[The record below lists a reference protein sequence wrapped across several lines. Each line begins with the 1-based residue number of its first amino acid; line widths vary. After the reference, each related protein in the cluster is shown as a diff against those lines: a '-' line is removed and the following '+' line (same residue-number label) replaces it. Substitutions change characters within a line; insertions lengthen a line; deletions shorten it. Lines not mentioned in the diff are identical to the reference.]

1 MPRTPFRLF
10 SPIQFGPGPQDEESE
25 ETSSPDIT
33 RESEDTLEDPYTID
47 DIDYDDDES
56 DLSSTLKSVSDEVL
70 VFVAGACLE
79 RMSDS
84 GFGRMLSSQD
94 EGFRKQAWKLWKNDL
109 TTFSIHE
116 VCNGCGKEV
125 DGSCCSEVIRYVR
138 TGGFS
143 QLIDIVKQHLESI
156 LSIRE
161 RLRDGTERTHNLLG
175 SYIGRL
181 WKSEYGNRLKL
192 SLLGS
197 VDGVNLNGNT
207 RRCNKS
213 FDFILEHRHKLDI
226 YIDLERSIEVN
237 GFHVQVGICSWV
249 ADQPA
254 KRALFGMKGCNSE
267 GSCFFGMCTGTH
279 HNTKSEDR
287 CVARADSLTD
297 EDAAN
302 GRHGFGRTIPR
313 VVNYCYP
320 YDTVIDIL
328 HNASGGIFSLVL
340 KETLPPS
347 PNIERKSDLF
357 QNNHNLHSNLC
368 KSVELPKEFDIRN
381 ITNCSEKITFFRTSF
396 GLSALVNPSLKDEA
410 RMVICSLMLLKNSFY
425 TNVPVTN
432 TRFYKHLCDSA
443 RWEVK
448 PEDAV
453 QELADFSLYATLTL
467 SLGRLESVYWEGSV
481 SNQIFFAVNNDGV
494 HCCYKFIYVAV
505 HGVDVY
511 IYAEKIR
518 SICGI
523 EQFNLLKQV
532 ADNLPRPFNTFG
544 ETLLNQ
550 FKRYRGIVHGKPSG
564 EREVVSFDSIRGV
577 GAYIPDGSS
586 AYIPD
591 GSSAELS
598 AAEWSLRLSLN
609 LIQKSLMLPGDHLY
623 KERWSGGSAQNRPTT
638 TPVSGRYNVLT
649 REQKPTK
656 LDERMR
662 VHEPAH
668 KERGEM
674 SDDYFWEQRNESSER
689 VGLRR
694 EFSEEDD
701 DSEQAES
708 PSRKNRLSSSHNLWN
723 PSDFIQNTCFDRVT
737 GELLSRKQCL
747 FNMNR
752 ATKKRKKTDFHAIL
766 KAKNCLA
773 HRNIAY
779 SLYMGDKRLGKNCDT
794 RKDHVAA
801 PLVGFDLDDGR
812 KEDDEILLP
821 GGKRVMISKLID
833 PTACTNW
840 VGSTAVSKAVV
851 SVLKLIQARDPY
863 FLIYSS
869 PESSR
874 STDYPPIDDDFFRI
888 FANVLKAGFK
898 IVESSS
904 SLISLASSIR
914 RTTRNYI
921 DKQRKSATS
930 IDLSKMLSD
939 FMEKFKIDSEFRLS
953 EPSIENCGTIT
964 KNLWTIRT
972 PSTEESKKLKSV
984 SPILS
989 EEGLQTVD
997 DSQPSTSSTPIS
1009 GKKRI
1014 HQNHSEYGR
1023 IIGRRIITKPVHS
1036 SSEGLAKFTRFS
1048 KKGKLEK

>member
-47 DIDYDDDES
+47 DIDYDDDESGS

-207 RRCNKS
+207 R
-213 FDFILEHRHKLDI
+213 
-226 YIDLERSIEVN
+226 
-237 GFHVQVGICSWV
+237 
-249 ADQPA
+249 
-254 KRALFGMKGCNSE
+254 
-267 GSCFFGMCTGTH
+267 
-279 HNTKSEDR
+279 
-287 CVARADSLTD
+287 
-297 EDAAN
+297 
-302 GRHGFGRTIPR
+302 
-313 VVNYCYP
+313 
-320 YDTVIDIL
+320 
-328 HNASGGIFSLVL
+328 
-340 KETLPPS
+340 
-347 PNIERKSDLF
+347 
-357 QNNHNLHSNLC
+357 
-368 KSVELPKEFDIRN
+368 
-381 ITNCSEKITFFRTSF
+381 
-396 GLSALVNPSLKDEA
+396 
-410 RMVICSLMLLKNSFY
+410 
-425 TNVPVTN
+425 
-432 TRFYKHLCDSA
+432 
-443 RWEVK
+443 
-448 PEDAV
+448 
-453 QELADFSLYATLTL
+453 
-467 SLGRLESVYWEGSV
+467 
-481 SNQIFFAVNNDGV
+481 
-494 HCCYKFIYVAV
+494 
-505 HGVDVY
+505 
-511 IYAEKIR
+511 
-518 SICGI
+518 
-523 EQFNLLKQV
+523 
-532 ADNLPRPFNTFG
+532 
-544 ETLLNQ
+544 
-550 FKRYRGIVHGKPSG
+550 
-564 EREVVSFDSIRGV
+564 
-577 GAYIPDGSS
+577 
-586 AYIPD
+586 
-591 GSSAELS
+591 
-598 AAEWSLRLSLN
+598 
-609 LIQKSLMLPGDHLY
+609 QKSLMLPGDHLY
-623 KERWSGGSAQNRPTT
+623 KERWSGGSAQ
-638 TPVSGRYNVLT
+638 
-649 REQKPTK
+649 
-656 LDERMR
+656 RMR

-747 FNMNR
+747 
-752 ATKKRKKTDFHAIL
+752 
-766 KAKNCLA
+766 
-773 HRNIAY
+773 
-779 SLYMGDKRLGKNCDT
+779 
-794 RKDHVAA
+794 AA